1 MKKESNA
8 NAKKAYKLSL
18 KKTKCSDFEQVSIL
32 SSADG
37 AVYARKFYA
46 DDLSIYESSF
56 IMLLNRCY
64 RVIGWVKI
72 GQGGVASTVV
82 DVKLICKYAID
93 SLASGVILVHNHPS
107 GDKKPSTIDERLT
120 KDVRNSLE
128 LFQCKLLDHIILT
141 EDDYYSF
148 TDNGM
153 L

>member
-8 NAKKAYKLSL
+8 NARKAYEFSL
-18 KKTKCSDFEQVSIL
+18 KKTKSDFEQVRIN
-32 SSADG
+32 SSADS
-37 AVYARKFYA
+37 ASYARQFYHE
-46 DDLSIYESSF
+46 DLSIYESSF
-56 IMLLNRCY
+56 IMLLNSAQ

-72 GQGGVASTVV
+72 GQGGVSMTVV
-82 DVKLICKYAID
+82 DIKLVCKYAIE
-93 SLASGVILVHNHPS
+93 SLAVAVVLVHNHPS

-120 KDVRNSLE
+120 KDLRSSLE

-148 TDNGM
+148 TENGM

>member
-8 NAKKAYKLSL
+8 NERKAYELSL
-18 KKTKCSDFEQVSIL
+18 KKTKCDFEQIRIN
-32 SSADG
+32 SSADS
-37 AVYARKFYA
+37 ANYARQFYHE
-46 DDLSIYESSF
+46 DLTIYESSF
-56 IMLLNRCY
+56 IMLLNGAQRI
-64 RVIGWVKI
+64 IGWVKI
-72 GQGGVASTVV
+72 GQGGVSTTSV
-82 DVKLICKYAID
+82 DIRLICKYAIE
-93 SLASGVILVHNHPS
+93 SLASAVILVHNHPS